1 MSRKD
6 VTAELSEK
14 VAKKLRRH
22 FAIVAQ
28 EVWVDPDHRVDFVAV
43 SPGSGGRNAALE
55 HGIFV
60 FVEVKS
66 CMADFKSG
74 HGLTFLGDENWL
86 VCPRDLAHELHDER
100 LLPPGVQVYCPDG
113 GGALRLTY
121 DLRMLAAKSLREDS
135 TLCLLWAMLMDSYS
149 RWRTTWDV
157 FNETGES
164 CDL

>member
-6 VTAELSEK
+6 VTADLSEK
-14 VAKKLRRH
+14 VAKKLRREH
-22 FAIVAQ
+22 AFVAQ
-28 EVWVDPDHRVDFVAV
+28 EVWVDDDHRVDFVAFT
-43 SPGSGGRNAALE
+43 PGRGGRNAKLE
-55 HGIFV
+55 HGRFV

-86 VCPRDLAHELHDER
+86 VCPRELADKLRDEQ
-100 LLPPGVQVYCPDG
+100 LLPFGVQVYCPDR
-113 GGALRLTY
+113 GGALRLVY
-121 DLRMLAAKSLREDS
+121 DRGLRGIQNLREDS